1 MSSSSSS
8 ICSGYRYQNQKPFLM
23 FQKPLQFT
31 WFSTALK
38 NIKETN
44 DDGSKDE
51 KEMEVNRTVATVSSS
66 SSTDNS
72 KCPGSV
78 MELKLNNEQSEL
90 VRNGNE
96 LKLNERDL
104 LTDQNVSL
112 MSKSCNN
119 KANLEIHR
127 KSLTAMYLEKQNLEK
142 EADMMDESQEG
153 SWKNEFSNVRN
164 TKDEGPV
171 RQSLLSLVMDEDV
184 PELMEAMAEKLE
196 FVFEDL
202 TPSVSTASEGI
213 LRNSAKRTRS
223 RSRPREAKLGFHSS
237 SPTVFTYPNEES
249 AVEKAQWDEGEQI
262 TFTVYRELCQ
272 GKKEHSM
279 EETNKFHQSF
289 VKPSQIT
296 ASNTE
301 LSFIRTATLME
312 EPSMA
317 ESLLGVTGRISYNST
332 PIDLARF
339 NKNTAVSLIAGK

>member
-1 MSSSSSS
+1 M
-8 ICSGYRYQNQKPFLM
+8 K
-23 FQKPLQFT
+23 
-31 WFSTALK
+31 
-38 NIKETN
+38 KETN
-44 DDGSKDE
+44 DGSKDE
-51 KEMEVNRTVATVSSS
+51 KEMEESRTVATVSSIS
-66 SSTDNS
+66 NS
-72 KCPGSV
+72 RCRGSV
-78 MELKLNNEQSEL
+78 MELKIDNERSEL
-90 VRNGNE
+90 VKNGNE
-96 LKLNERDL
+96 LKLDEKNL
-104 LTDQNVSL
+104 SVDQNVSL
-112 MSKSCNN
+112 MGKKSCNN
-119 KANLEIHR
+119 KSNLEIHR

-142 EADMMDESQEG
+142 EADMMDDESC
-153 SWKNEFSNVRN
+153 SSEFPNARII
-164 TKDEGPV
+164 KDEGPV

-202 TPSVSTASEGI
+202 TPSVSTAGEGI

-223 RSRPREAKLGFHSS
+223 RPREAKLEFHSS

-272 GKKEHSM
+272 GKKEHSID
-279 EETNKFHQSF
+279 ENSKFHQNF
-289 VKPSQIT
+289 VKPSQMT

-339 NKNTAVSLIAGK
+339 NKNTVSLIAGK

>member
-1 MSSSSSS
+1 MSSSSSSSSS
-8 ICSGYRYQNQKPFLM
+8 ICSGYRYENQKPFLM

-66 SSTDNS
+66 STDN
-72 KCPGSV
+72 
-78 MELKLNNEQSEL
+78 
-90 VRNGNE
+90 
-96 LKLNERDL
+96 
-104 LTDQNVSL
+104 
-112 MSKSCNN
+112 
-119 KANLEIHR
+119 NLEIHR

-202 TPSVSTASEGI
+202 TPSVSTAGEGI

-272 GKKEHSM
+272 GKKEHLM